1 MKKKLLYEVP
11 EAEQFL
17 VRIEENILSG
27 GGIQDITEK
36 DVDDDT
42 DDWNQ

>member
-11 EAEQFL
+11 EAELFL

-27 GGIQDITEK
+27 GGITDITNEN
-36 DVDDDT
+36 VDDDS